1 MPRPGLVPGPVP
13 VTAPVP
19 APAVPAAAAAAVAV
33 AVTAAVPLALLEPEV
48 LPEPLSPAP
57 FFSHLEVAVVL
68 VQAVAA
74 AERTYHSLNSILRPR
89 RA

>member
-1 MPRPGLVPGPVP
+1 MPGPVP

-19 APAVPAAAAAAVAV
+19 APAVPAAAAAAAAAAVAV